1 MPHALARPTTRR
13 ATALAALVVAA
24 VLTVTGCSTATPTG
38 EAAAPTSTTTDGV
51 VVEHAHGS
59 TTIPEKPERIVA
71 LSWMTPDIVAAL
83 GVNPVGMEK
92 VWGAGDSG
100 FQPWFEEFVTAEYGS
115 TPEIIPYTE
124 AGPNYEAIKAL
135 DPDLILGLYSGITD
149 IEYER
154 LSEIAPTVPYIEG
167 PWNPST
173 WQDMTRTVGKAMWED
188 EKAEELIAET
198 EGKIATLA
206 DEHPEFDGK
215 TFVWGLTLNEGGTDL
230 GVYLEYDP
238 RVRITEALGFT
249 STSAMDGSLSTAE
262 GDNWYTGV
270 SLENLYDVP
279 ADLFVAWGSSAA
291 EGTYTVENPIV
302 SRWAPIAADSY
313 VIYADE
319 AKASAISAP
328 TVLSLD
334 YVLPT
339 YVEDLAAALEGD
351 PTVSGE

>member
-249 STSAMDGSLSTAE
+249 STSAMDGFLSTAE

-291 EGTYTVENPIV
+291 EGAYTVENPIV
-302 SRWAPIAADSY
+302 SRWDPIAADSY